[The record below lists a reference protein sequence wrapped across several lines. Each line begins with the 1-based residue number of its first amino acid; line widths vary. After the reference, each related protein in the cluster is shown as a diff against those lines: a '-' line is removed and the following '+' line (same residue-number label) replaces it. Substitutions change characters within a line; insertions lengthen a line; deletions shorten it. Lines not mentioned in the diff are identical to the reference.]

1 MVSIVTVE
9 GSFDYVPLLVHVC
22 TCTYV
27 HTCGLSCPSLA
38 EMSLA
43 FHELY
48 SHTYDDFTST
58 PQVVN
63 KSIAAYR
70 ISPELRSGHEHLYK
84 YR

>member
-22 TCTYV
+22 TCMY
-27 HTCGLSCPSLA
+27 SCPSLA

-48 SHTYDDFTST
+48 SHMMTL
-58 PQVVN
+58 PQH
-63 KSIAAYR
+63 
-70 ISPELRSGHEHLYK
+70 LRLLINQLRHTECHQNSVADTNLRTHLYMYK

>member
-1 MVSIVTVE
+1 MLRLK
-9 GSFDYVPLLVHVC
+9 DPLITYLYLYMYVHVS
-22 TCTYV
+22 YV

-48 SHTYDDFTST
+48 SHMMTL
-58 PQVVN
+58 PQH
-63 KSIAAYR
+63 
-70 ISPELRSGHEHLYK
+70 LRLLINQLRHTECHQNSVADTNLRTHLYK